1 MATVSPERETVK
13 AQARY
18 VRTSARKA
26 RLVLE
31 HIRGKSAVQARDI
44 LAFHTRAAARD
55 AGKVLASAI
64 ANAENNNGHDVEDLI
79 VAAAYADEGPT
90 LKRWRPRARGRVNRI
105 EKRTCHIT
113 ITLAVA
119 EPGEIKQRRTRVV
132 TTPAPAAP
140 TPPPEVEEAPVE
152 EAAADEA
159 AVVEEAPKPKRK
171 PRAKKPKATP
181 EAEAAPEAEAVADA
195 EPAAEPDP
203 VAAAEPETETEPEPT
218 PEAEVEAEDQ
228 PSETKDDEEASS

>member
-119 EPGEIKQRRTRVV
+119 EPGEIKRAPRRVSSPLRRR
-132 TTPAPAAP
+132 PRRA
-140 TPPPEVEEAPVE
+140 PPPEVEEAPVE

-171 PRAKKPKATP
+171 PRAKKPKAEP
-181 EAEAAPEAEAVADA
+181 EAEAARRGRGCRGRRAGRRTRARRSGGAGDR
-195 EPAAEPDP
+195 D
-203 VAAAEPETETEPEPT
+203 
-218 PEAEVEAEDQ
+218 
-228 PSETKDDEEASS
+228 